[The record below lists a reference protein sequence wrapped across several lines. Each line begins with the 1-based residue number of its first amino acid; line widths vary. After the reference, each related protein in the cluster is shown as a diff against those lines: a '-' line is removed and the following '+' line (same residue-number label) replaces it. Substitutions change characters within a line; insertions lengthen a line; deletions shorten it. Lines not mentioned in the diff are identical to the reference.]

1 MPKLFDN
8 VQIGFVACRIGMRKC
23 WQWLS
28 CYRPVI
34 IIRDQYQV
42 LCLGLQ
48 GSGKTTAL
56 ASLVGESVTDIEPT
70 TGFNI
75 KTLPLKDTVVDI
87 KELGGS
93 EFVRPFWSK
102 YFQGQHG
109 LLYVIDAAA
118 DDEVLKEAVR
128 ILQEVISSSLL
139 KGIPCVILATH
150 QDIKGSRSPQEIA
163 QFFSEILH
171 GRKWQVHM
179 CGYQDRDG
187 VQISLE
193 NLVDLMTGIS

>member
-8 VQIGFVACRIGMRKC
+8 VQIGFVACRIGMRKVGLTVLA
-23 WQWLS
+23 WALKV

-56 ASLVGESVTDIEPT
+56 ASLVGESVSNIEPT

-75 KTLPLKDTVVDI
+75 KTLPLKDTIVDI

-93 EFVRPFWSK
+93 EIVRPFWNK
-102 YFQGQHG
+102 YFEGQHG
-109 LLYVIDAAA
+109 ILYVIDAAA
-118 DDEVLKEAVR
+118 DEEILKEAVK
-128 ILQEVISSSLL
+128 ILQEVKIHL
-139 KGIPCVILATH
+139 G
-150 QDIKGSRSPQEIA
+150 
-163 QFFSEILH
+163 F
-171 GRKWQVHM
+171 
-179 CGYQDRDG
+179 
-187 VQISLE
+187 
-193 NLVDLMTGIS
+193 

>member
-1 MPKLFDN
+1 MPKVFDN
-8 VQIGFVACRIGMRKC
+8 VQFGFAACRIGMRKC

-34 IIRDQYQV
+34 IIRDQYQI
-42 LCLGLQ
+42 LCIGLE

-56 ASLVGESVTDIEPT
+56 ATLVGESVNDIEPT

-93 EFVRPFWSK
+93 EVIRPFWSK
-102 YFQGQHG
+102 YFEGQHG
-109 LLYVIDAAA
+109 ILYVINAAA
-118 DDEVLKEAVR
+118 SEEMLKQSSK
-128 ILQEVISSSLL
+128 ILQETLQNSSL
-139 KGIPCVILATH
+139 KGLPCVILATH
-150 QDIKGSRSPQEIA
+150 QDVEGSKSHQEILHLF
-163 QFFSEILH
+163 QGVLH

-179 CGYQDRDG
+179 CGFQDRDG
-187 VQISLE
+187 VQSSLE

>member
-56 ASLVGESVTDIEPT
+56 ASLVGESVSNIEPT

-93 EFVRPFWSK
+93 EVVRPFWSK
-102 YFQGQHG
+102 YFEGQHG

-118 DDEVLKEAVR
+118 DEEVLKEAVK

-150 QDIKGSRSPQEIA
+150 QDVEGCRSSQEIS
-163 QFFSEILH
+163 QFFNETLH

-179 CGYQDRDG
+179 CGLQDQDG
-187 VQISLE
+187 VQIGLE